1 MADVCETPRGM
12 LPVLNAPDP
21 LFMVLVSR
29 VADHAMASGE
39 SVTLLGSAFGDV
51 VCCRQRCRYRH
62 PGSVVLIPDVVL
74 IELVSN
80 GFSDQP
86 TLTLRNQDQRCVYLY
101 RVSP

>member
-1 MADVCETPRGM
+1 MAETCRTPRGM

-21 LFMVLVSR
+21 LFLVLVSK
-29 VADHAMASGE
+29 VADRALASGE
-39 SVTLLGSAFGDV
+39 PVTLLGSAFGDA
-51 VCCRQRCRYRH
+51 VCCRQRCRFEH
-62 PGSVVLIPDVVL
+62 PGSVVIVPDVAL
-74 IELVSN
+74 IELISN